1 MNNQRSEISVKNKYW
16 IPKFRYLELKNF
28 CLQYND
34 WKLAL
39 KEITLIQSKSRIEFT
54 STLSNPTELL
64 VTKREQY
71 EANIQLIERV
81 AEQAEP
87 TLAKWILRGVTENL
101 SYEYLKYQLEI
112 PAGRDMYYDRYRRF
126 FWLLDRE
133 KKF

>member
-1 MNNQRSEISVKNKYW
+1 MNNQRSEISIKNKYW

-87 TLAKWILRGVTENL
+87 TLAKWILRSVTENL